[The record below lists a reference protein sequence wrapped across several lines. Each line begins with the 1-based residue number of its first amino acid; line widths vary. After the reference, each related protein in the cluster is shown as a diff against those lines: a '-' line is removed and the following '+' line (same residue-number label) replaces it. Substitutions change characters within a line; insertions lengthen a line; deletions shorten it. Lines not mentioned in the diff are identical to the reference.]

1 MKTEPLIA
9 ALLCAS
15 VLPNARA
22 EPQLLEEARRALA
35 ESIPAVSVQKC
46 RAVLKL
52 PALKASEQRTAI
64 LTLGEALLRTGQF
77 DEALQEVA
85 PLVDADDQE
94 ARLLQADIFA
104 ASGQWS
110 RALPVYR
117 ALTNEPAAPPAAFL
131 GQIESLHALGQTAR
145 AVERLE
151 ELVRRHP
158 DQTAARLRL
167 ASLQVEAKQADEAQ
181 RTLAQIEPQRT
192 VDRKWKQFIEA
203 RLLLLADRPDAAR
216 VAFEEIVRDENELP
230 ENLLVGATLG
240 IAEAR
245 IIMNGYE
252 AADQVLESFIN
263 RYADSSLLELVFARL
278 DHIYNHQDDPP
289 ESELQKWT
297 RTAPPRRAAL
307 ARYYLARLQL
317 FEKKYD
323 KAGRTL
329 DQFIAT
335 YPGHSLLPYV
345 HLLQADLAL
354 ARDRLPQAI
363 EALEA
368 AARHAR
374 TDELRAEIELRTGYA
389 HHRSG
394 DFFLASKFFDLAARR
409 SSRLRETALFDGALS
424 ALQQRNWDRYF
435 EQYQELSNR
444 FPQSALRAE
453 LILEQGLA
461 QARAND
467 PRAPETIELFLHH
480 FPRHARAGEAQLA
493 LAELHFAAQ
502 NIGQATKYLQ
512 VVNTTTP
519 SPETSDHA
527 DYLAIFL
534 ADAQTPRNDARVI
547 ELCRQF
553 IRDRPKSPLLAEVR
567 MKLGQVF
574 FRNNDF
580 PNAETQFVTLATE
593 SPESAYAEPALFL
606 AGQSAMK
613 TFNVGAAE
621 RALDLFDQV
630 VKRNGALKLN
640 ARLEQAVIKRALGK
654 EREAIAL
661 YDIILVA
668 QPPPDI
674 SLRAAA
680 ICGKADNLLALGAK
694 DPPQVDAAIAVYDE
708 LAASAGV
715 PPVWRNQ
722 ALYKKAKAL
731 EQQSRTDD
739 ALATHYDVLNRAA
752 PADREFF
759 WFYKAGFDAARILEG
774 QEQWRGAIGI
784 YEKMAALKGPRTVE
798 ALERIRELRLEK
810 FIWE

>member
-1 MKTEPLIA
+1 MKEAGVLIA
-9 ALLCAS
+9 SFGLFAFFA
-15 VLPNARA
+15 ARA
-22 EPQLLEEARRALA
+22 AEPKLLEEAQRALA
-35 ESIPAVSVQKC
+35 ESIPQVAVQKC

-52 PALKASEQRTAI
+52 PELAAGDRRLAT
-64 LTLGEALLRTGQF
+64 LTLAEGLLRTGKF
-77 DEALQEVA
+77 EEGLKELE
-85 PLVDADDQE
+85 PLLDAQDKD
-94 ARLLQADIFA
+94 ARLLQGDLFA
-104 ASGQWS
+104 TSGQWS

-117 ALTNEPAAPPAAFL
+117 ALVNQPDAPIAAFL
-131 GQIESLHALGQTAR
+131 GQVESLHALGQTAR
-145 AVERLE
+145 AAERLE
-151 ELVRRHP
+151 ELLRRHP
-158 DQTAARLRL
+158 DDTTARLRL
-167 ASLQVEAKQADEAQ
+167 ASLQVEAKQADKAQ
-181 RTLAQIEPQRT
+181 RTLAQIEPQRA

-216 VAFEEIVRDENELP
+216 ASFQEIVRDDSELP

-245 IIMNGYE
+245 IVMNGYD

-263 RYADSSLLELVFARL
+263 RYAESSLLELVFARL

-289 ESELQKWT
+289 ESELQKWA

-329 DQFIAT
+329 EQFIAA
-335 YPGHSLLPYV
+335 YPDHSLLPYV

-363 EALEA
+363 AALEA

-389 HHRSG
+389 HHRAG
-394 DFFLASKFFDLAARR
+394 DFFLASKFFDLAAGR

-424 ALQQRNWDRYF
+424 SLQQRNWDRYF

-444 FPQSALRAE
+444 FPQSELRAE
-453 LILEQGLA
+453 LILEEGLS

-467 PRAPETIELFLHH
+467 SRAQETIELFLQH

-493 LAELHFAAQ
+493 LAELTFARQ
-502 NIGQATKYLQ
+502 DVGQAANYLQ
-512 VVNTTTP
+512 AVNTSAP

-534 ADAQTPRNDARVI
+534 ADAQAPRNDTRVI
-547 ELCRQF
+547 ELSRQF
-553 IRDRPKSPLLAEVR
+553 LRDRPKSPLLAEVR

-580 PNAETQFVTLATE
+580 PNAETQFATLATE
-593 SPESAYAEPALFL
+593 SPESYYAEPALFL
-606 AGQSAMK
+606 AGQAAMK

-630 VKRNGALKLN
+630 VKRNGPLKLQ
-640 ARLEQAVIKRALGK
+640 ARLEQAVIKRAVGK

-661 YDIILVA
+661 YDIILAA
-668 QPPPDI
+668 QPPPAVA
-674 SLRAAA
+674 LRAAA

-694 DPPQVDAAIAVYDE
+694 DPVQVDAAIAVYDE
-708 LAASAGV
+708 LAEPDV
-715 PPVWRNQ
+715 PPLWRNQ

-731 EQQSRTDD
+731 EQQGRTDE
-739 ALATHYDVLNRAA
+739 ALATHYDVLNGAA

-759 WFYKAGFDAARILEG
+759 WFYKAGFDAARILEA
-774 QEQWRGAIGI
+774 QEDWRSAIGI
-784 YEKMAALKGPRTVE
+784 YEKMVAIKGPRTAE
-798 ALERIRELRLEK
+798 AQDRIRTLRLEK
-810 FIWE
+810 FVWE